1 MRQVATIVELRAALQ
16 TAPRPLGLV
25 PTMGA
30 LHEGHLSLVRAA
42 RAECATVAASI
53 FVNPTQ
59 FGAGEDFDA
68 YPRPLADDLAKLEAE
83 GVDFAFTPSAEEM
96 YPPGFAST
104 VRVEGPAL
112 PLEGEARPGH
122 FDGVAT
128 VVTKLLTQ
136 SWPDRAYLGRKD
148 GQQVAVVR
156 RLARD
161 LDLPVEIIALPTVRE
176 PDGLAVSSRNVY
188 LNAEQ
193 RAAAPTLYRAL
204 SAARDLFRAG
214 RQRSPEVEA
223 ACRRVLEAEALI
235 DAIDYVA
242 VVDQDTMGPPG
253 DGERMLAAAVRIGDV
268 RLIDNVTLD

>member
-1 MRQVATIVELRAALQ
+1 MRQVATIAELRAALR

-53 FVNPTQ
+53 FVNPAQ

-83 GVDFAFTPSAEEM
+83 GVDFAFTPSAREM

-104 VRVEGPAL
+104 VRVKGPAL

-136 SWPDRAYLGRKD
+136 SWPDRAYFGRKD

-156 RLARD
+156 RLAQD

-176 PDGLAVSSRNVY
+176 ADGLAVSSRNVY
-188 LNAEQ
+188 LNVEQ

-214 RQRSPEVEA
+214 RQGSPEVEA
-223 ACRRVLEAEALI
+223 ACRRILEGEPLI
-235 DAIDYVA
+235 DAVDYVA
-242 VVDQDTMGPPG
+242 VVDPDTIGPPG
-253 DGERMLAAAVRIGDV
+253 AGERMLAAAIRIGGV

>member
-1 MRQVATIVELRAALQ
+1 MRQVATIAELRAALR
-16 TAPRPLGLV
+16 TAPRPLGFV

-53 FVNPTQ
+53 FVNPAQ

-83 GVDFAFTPSAEEM
+83 GVDFAFTPSAREM

-104 VRVEGPAL
+104 VRVKGPAL
-112 PLEGEARPGH
+112 PLEEEARPGH

-161 LDLPVEIIALPTVRE
+161 LDLPVDIIALPTVRE
-176 PDGLAVSSRNVY
+176 ADGLAISSRNVY
-188 LNAEQ
+188 LNAQQ

-214 RQRSPEVEA
+214 RQSSPEVEG
-223 ACRRVLEAEALI
+223 ACRRVLEAEPLI
-235 DAIDYVA
+235 DAVDYVA
-242 VVDQDTMGPPG
+242 VVDPDTMGTPG
-253 DGERMLAAAVRIGDV
+253 DGERMLAAAVRIGGV